1 MLNGSDEGIFPWF
14 VSWDSSNGNDSG
26 GSLATGRGTDVN
38 HHNHCS
44 SVCTHTLIALLSGC
58 ENSLGGLQKPSYG
71 FLFSHLFP
79 ADVIARLGAGNMVVL
94 VCMADRCGRI
104 NC

>member
-1 MLNGSDEGIFPWF
+1 MKESFTGLSAGIAAMGVTVVEVLQQAGGQMLIIITTAP
-14 VSWDSSNGNDSG
+14 
-26 GSLATGRGTDVN
+26 LCA
-38 HHNHCS
+38 
-44 SVCTHTLIALLSGC
+44 HTLIALLSGF

-71 FLFSHLFP
+71 FQFSHLFS

-94 VCMADRCGRI
+94 VGMADRCGRI

>member
-1 MLNGSDEGIFPWF
+1 MLKGSDEGIFHWF

-26 GSLATGRGTDVN
+26 GSIATGRGTDVN

-44 SVCTHTLIALLSGC
+44 SVCAHTLIALLSGF

-71 FLFSHLFP
+71 FQFSHLFS

-94 VCMADRCGRI
+94 VGMADRCGRI